1 MNELQAIQAM
11 MDKAKEKT
19 MSKPSATTLNKALS
33 GEKKSAEKKSA
44 EKNFPWDGPDTQW
57 IKKNSRADFGVFRT
71 EYKGSNLLTI
81 REFSVGLDRDS
92 GEVTRY
98 ATKKGITISEERAGE
113 LLSALGAI
121 INKEI

>member
-1 MNELQAIQAM
+1 M
-11 MDKAKEKT
+11 
-19 MSKPSATTLNKALS
+19 KPSATTLNKALS
-33 GEKKSAEKKSA
+33 GEKKSAEKK
-44 EKNFPWDGPDTQW
+44 FPWDAPETQW

-98 ATKKGITISEERAGE
+98 ATKKGITISEERAGD
-113 LLSALGAI
+113 LLKALGVVL
-121 INKEI
+121 NTEEMQP